1 MLDGTVQIGDDAD
14 TAFPTPAQLLA
25 WTLPQEAQLG
35 QPLPVDLT
43 WRALGKIDAYYSFY
57 VKLLDTEGNVIA
69 GWDGQPRDGEAPTLL
84 WVPGES
90 VEDTVTLTIPADAT
104 PGDYTVEVGM
114 YRADDLARILTLNE
128 DSAPVDRV
136 VLGTVRIEP

>member
-1 MLDGTVQIGDDAD
+1 
-14 TAFPTPAQLLA
+14 
-25 WTLPQEAQLG
+25 
-35 QPLPVDLT
+35 
-43 WRALGKIDAYYSFY
+43 
-57 VKLLDTEGNVIA
+57 
-69 GWDGQPRDGEAPTLL
+69 
-84 WVPGES
+84 

-128 DSAPVDRV
+128 DGAPVDRV